1 MINTILFD
9 LDGTIIDT
17 NELII
22 SSFLHIMKGKT
33 PQPLTRQLIIPHMG
47 GTLEN
52 QLQAFSG
59 LTEVS
64 GLVKE
69 YRAYNTLHHDDMVK
83 PFPNVLEVVKTL
95 HEQGIKLGVVTTKIR
110 PSSIRVLEMFDLISY
125 MGSIVTLDDVEHPKP
140 HAEPVLK
147 AIQELDADPAH
158 TLMVGDSSFDI
169 LAAKAAGVQS
179 AGVAWSLKGE
189 ETLRGYN
196 PDFMIKDMTDL
207 LNLVAQGTE
216 AK

>member
-22 SSFLHIMKGKT
+22 SSFLHIMKDKT
-33 PQPLTRQLIIPHMG
+33 AQPLTRELIIPHMG

-52 QLQAFSG
+52 QLRAFTG
-59 LTEVS
+59 LSEV
-64 GLVKE
+64 GEFVKG
-69 YRAYNTLHHDDMVK
+69 YRAYNTIHHDDRVR

-110 PSSIRVLEMFDLISY
+110 PTTIRVLEMFDLISY
-125 MGSIVTLDDVEHPKP
+125 MESIVTVDDVEHPKP

-147 AIQELDADPAH
+147 AVQELNADPAH

-169 LAAKAAGVQS
+169 LAAQAAGVRS
-179 AGVAWSLKGE
+179 AGVVWSLKGE

-196 PDFMIKDMTDL
+196 PDFMLSDMTDL
-207 LNLVAQGTE
+207 LELVSQGTE

>member
-22 SSFLHIMKGKT
+22 TSFLHVLQGKT
-33 PQPLTRQLIIPHMG
+33 LQPLTREVIIPHMG
-47 GTLEN
+47 GTMEN
-52 QLQAFSG
+52 QLQTLTG
-59 LTEVS
+59 LADVA
-64 GLVKE
+64 GLVRD
-69 YRAYNTLHHDDMVK
+69 YRAYSMLHHDTMVK

-95 HEQGIKLGVVTTKIR
+95 HKQGIKLGVVTTKIR
-110 PSSIRVLEMFDLISY
+110 PNTIRVLEMFDLVSY
-125 MGSIVTLDDVEHPKP
+125 MGSIITVDDVEHPKP

-147 AIQELDADPAH
+147 AIQELSADPAH

-169 LAAKAAGVQS
+169 LAAQAAGVQS

-196 PDFMIKDMTDL
+196 PDFMLKNMTDL
-207 LNLVAQGTE
+207 LDLVAQGTE

>member
-22 SSFLHIMKGKT
+22 TSFLHVLKGKT
-33 PQPLTRQLIIPHMG
+33 LQPLTRELIIPHMG
-47 GTLEN
+47 GTMEN
-52 QLQAFSG
+52 QFQAFTG
-59 LTEVS
+59 LADVT
-64 GLVKE
+64 GLVGD
-69 YRAYNTLHHDDMVK
+69 YRAYSMLHHDHMVK
-83 PFPNVLEVVKTL
+83 AFPNVLEVVKTL

-110 PSSIRVLEMFDLISY
+110 PNTIRVLEMFDLISY
-125 MGSIVTLDDVEHPKP
+125 MDSIITVDDVEHPKP

-147 AIQELDADPAH
+147 AIQELNADPAH

-169 LAAKAAGVQS
+169 LAAQAAGVQS

-196 PDFMIKDMTDL
+196 PDFMLKDMTDL
-207 LNLVAQGTE
+207 LDLVAHGTE

>member
-22 SSFLHIMKGKT
+22 TSFLHVLKGKT
-33 PQPLTRQLIIPHMG
+33 PQPLTREMIIPHMG
-47 GTLEN
+47 GTMEN
-52 QLQAFSG
+52 QFQTFTG
-59 LTEVS
+59 LADVTA
-64 GLVKE
+64 LVGD
-69 YRAYNTLHHDDMVK
+69 YRSYSMLHHDRMVK

-110 PSSIRVLEMFDLISY
+110 PNTIRVLEMFDLISY
-125 MGSIVTLDDVEHPKP
+125 MGSIITVDDVEHPKP

-147 AIQELDADPAH
+147 AIQELNADPAH

-169 LAAKAAGVQS
+169 LAAQAAGVQS

-196 PDFMIKDMTDL
+196 PDFMLKDMTDL
-207 LNLVAQGTE
+207 LDLVAHGTE

>member
-22 SSFLHIMKGKT
+22 TSFLHVLKGKT
-33 PQPLTRQLIIPHMG
+33 PQPLTREMIIPHMG
-47 GTLEN
+47 GTMEN
-52 QLQAFSG
+52 QFQTFTG
-59 LTEVS
+59 LADVTA
-64 GLVKE
+64 LVGD
-69 YRAYNTLHHDDMVK
+69 YRSYSMLHHDRMVK
-83 PFPNVLEVVKTL
+83 PFPNVPEVVKIL

-110 PSSIRVLEMFDLISY
+110 PNTIRVLEMFDLISY
-125 MGSIVTLDDVEHPKP
+125 MGSIITVDDVEHPKP

-147 AIQELDADPAH
+147 AIQELNADPAY

-169 LAAKAAGVQS
+169 LAAQAAGVQS

-189 ETLRGYN
+189 ETLRSYN
-196 PDFMIKDMTDL
+196 PDFLLKDMTDL
-207 LNLVAQGTE
+207 LDLVAQGTD

>member
-22 SSFLHIMKGKT
+22 TSFLHVLKGKT
-33 PQPLTRQLIIPHMG
+33 PQPLTREMIIPHMG
-47 GTLEN
+47 GTMEN
-52 QLQAFSG
+52 QFQTFTG
-59 LTEVS
+59 LADVTA
-64 GLVKE
+64 LVGD
-69 YRAYNTLHHDDMVK
+69 YRAYSMLHHDRMVK
-83 PFPNVLEVVKTL
+83 PFPNVLEVVKAL

-110 PSSIRVLEMFDLISY
+110 PNTIRVLEMFDLLSY
-125 MGSIVTLDDVEHPKP
+125 MGSIITVDDVEHPKP

-147 AIQELDADPAH
+147 AIQELNADPAH

-169 LAAKAAGVQS
+169 LAAQAAGVQS

-196 PDFMIKDMTDL
+196 PDFMLKDMTDL
-207 LNLVAQGTE
+207 LDLVAQGTD